1 MYMASTLQPTSVK
14 ISYIFMFRSM
24 DLPPK
29 LENKLSVRYITD
41 EAEKERRKKKR
52 KEMFIGQVRKAVVKM
67 QVPNLKGEQ
76 I

>member
-29 LENKLSVRYITD
+29 LESKLSVRYITD